1 MRFLRRALFILPV
14 FLLGVVVAALPSAT
28 FGSNSRDFHAKLDGY
43 HEIITVA
50 GAQAGA
56 VNTNG
61 FGVLKTHL
69 NDDSITFRF
78 EFSGLTSNL
87 VQAHYHFGQEHTTG
101 GVMVFLCGPATS
113 PAQQACPNA
122 TSGVV
127 SGTLTSADVIGPAGQ
142 NILAGDLTAVL
153 NAIRN
158 KAAYANLH
166 TVNFGGGEIRGTI
179 ED

>member
-1 MRFLRRALFILPV
+1 MVIASLPSIA
-14 FLLGVVVAALPSAT
+14 LGV
-28 FGSNSRDFHAKLDGY
+28 NSRDFHAKLNGY
-43 HEIITVA
+43 QEIITVA

-101 GVMVFLCGPATS
+101 GVMVFLCGPAGS
-113 PAQQACPNA
+113 PAKQACPAA
-122 TSGVV
+122 TFGVV
-127 SGTLTSADVIGPAGQ
+127 SGTLVAGDVIGPGGQ

-158 KAAYANLH
+158 DAAYANLH
-166 TVNFGGGEIRGTI
+166 SVNFPGGEIRGHI
-179 ED
+179 KD